1 MAASVYFVLPLRPLQ
16 SFAHLGNSPALYVTD
31 APMLFLAD
39 VGLLRV
45 EVTLPAD
52 LAITLLVK

>member
-39 VGLLRV
+39 VGL